1 LPPHIHASEC
11 FNQNSLS
18 AKLRF
23 AEIRVKGW
31 KPLQGAGQGPAQTVK
46 KPSSVSRKGSGNEA
60 FPERNPQSGLCPF
73 EEKGEFQ
80 GFLRF
85 LRKLME

>member
-1 LPPHIHASEC
+1 MPV
-11 FNQNSLS
+11 FY
-18 AKLRF
+18 
-23 AEIRVKGW
+23 
-31 KPLQGAGQGPAQTVK
+31 GQVQIVK
-46 KPSSVSRKGSGNEA
+46 KTIFVSRKGSGNEA
-60 FPERNPQSGLCPF
+60 FPEWNPQSGLCPF

>member
-1 LPPHIHASEC
+1 MPV
-11 FNQNSLS
+11 FY
-18 AKLRF
+18 
-23 AEIRVKGW
+23 
-31 KPLQGAGQGPAQTVK
+31 GQVQIVK
-46 KPSSVSRKGSGNEA
+46 KTIFLSRKGSGNEA
-60 FPERNPQSGLCPF
+60 FPEWNPQSGLCPF